1 MLEPSVLLAVRLIDS
16 LAAAE
21 AARHHSGL
29 ELSAFSGRMGGD
41 VAGDGD
47 QDVTSRRALTPL
59 PILLHASLKHLIGM
73 ELGVLAKHRARKR
86 GAAPPGDRG

>member
-1 MLEPSVLLAVRLIDS
+1 VLSVIFSRLLVDG
-16 LAAAE
+16 LAKAE

-29 ELSAFSGRMGGD
+29 ELSAFSRRMGGD

-59 PILLHASLKHLIGM
+59 PILLHAGLKHLIGM
-73 ELGVLAKHRARKR
+73 ELGVLA
-86 GAAPPGDRG
+86 